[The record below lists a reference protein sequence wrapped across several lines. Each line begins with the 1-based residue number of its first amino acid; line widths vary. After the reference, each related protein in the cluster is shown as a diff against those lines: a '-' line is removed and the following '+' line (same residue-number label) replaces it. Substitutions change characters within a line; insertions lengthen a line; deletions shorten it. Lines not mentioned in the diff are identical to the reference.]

1 MTYVSMSLWLAVVV
15 AEVMAEVM
23 ALIISAIFCVAQRKK
38 YGYL

>member
-1 MTYVSMSLWLAVVV
+1 MTNVSMALWLAVVV
-15 AEVMAEVM
+15 AEVM

>member
-1 MTYVSMSLWLAVVV
+1 MTNVSMSLWLAVV
-15 AEVMAEVM
+15 AEVM